1 VDASKRLELGQR
13 IATKSQS
20 GKVVRSEGAVVP
32 SARILERVDYMS
44 DADKLWVS
52 QVEASDRHVSRR
64 AMVQRLLTG
73 AGVGMAWPVIA
84 ATHPIHKHFTNGT
97 LLDSADNLAAT
108 NWKPIFLNAE
118 QNKQLLALSESIV
131 PGSTKAIVNRFIDL
145 LLSVETSENRIHFS
159 ESLLALNEEAKKR
172 FTHDFP
178 ALTTSQKNAFLTAV
192 STKPAEDDKADSE
205 LYQHFEH
212 LKEWVSGAFYS
223 SEIGMKELGWT
234 GEFAFGKLPECEHPE
249 GHGQI

>member
-1 VDASKRLELGQR
+1 V
-13 IATKSQS
+13 I
-20 GKVVRSEGAVVP
+20 P
-32 SARILERVDYMS
+32 SARILECADWMT
-44 DADKLWVS
+44 DIDKLRVFS
-52 QVEASDRHVSRR
+52 VKASHRHVSRR
-64 AMVQRLLTG
+64 AMVQGLLTG

-84 ATHPIHKHFTNGT
+84 ATHPIHKHFTNGA

-118 QNKQLLALSESIV
+118 QNKELLALSESVV
-131 PGSTKAIVNRFIDL
+131 PGSTKALVNRFIDL
-145 LLSVETSENRIHFS
+145 LLSVETSENRIRFS
-159 ESLLALNEEAKKR
+159 ESLLALNDEAKKR
-172 FTHDFP
+172 FAHGFP
-178 ALTTSQKNAFLTAV
+178 ALTASQKDALLTAI
-192 STKPAEDDKADSE
+192 STKPAEDDKAASE

-212 LKEWVSGAFYS
+212 LKEWISGAFYS